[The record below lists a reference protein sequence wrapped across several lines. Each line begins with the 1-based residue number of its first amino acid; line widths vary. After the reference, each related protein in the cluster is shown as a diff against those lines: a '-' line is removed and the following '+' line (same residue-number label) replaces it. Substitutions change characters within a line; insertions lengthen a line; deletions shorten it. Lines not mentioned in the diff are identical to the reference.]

1 MSNKE
6 RVMIW
11 ILDAVD
17 WGVNWIVR
25 VILLFIMGISIFSLY
40 DTYRVYDDASPG
52 NLYSRYRPLSD
63 GSDGLSFDE
72 LVRLNPDV
80 IGWITLD
87 DTAIDYPVV
96 QERTIPSI

>member
-25 VILLFIMGISIFSLY
+25 VILFFIMGISIFSLY
-40 DTYRVYDDASPG
+40 DTYRVYDDASP
-52 NLYSRYRPLSD
+52 
-63 GSDGLSFDE
+63 
-72 LVRLNPDV
+72 
-80 IGWITLD
+80 
-87 DTAIDYPVV
+87 
-96 QERTIPSI
+96 